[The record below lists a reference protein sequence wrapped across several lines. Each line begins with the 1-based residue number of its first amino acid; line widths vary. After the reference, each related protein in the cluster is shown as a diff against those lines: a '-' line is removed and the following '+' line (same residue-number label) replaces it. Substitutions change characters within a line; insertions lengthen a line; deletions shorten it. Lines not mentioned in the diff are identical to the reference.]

1 MTYRLAIHTQH
12 TSTIALEQNGFL
24 LEVVSEERFT
34 GRKTDDT
41 FPLKSIF
48 YVIEKYKIESF
59 KQVIFCSN
67 VFNIFKKFPR
77 KRKKLIVNYPLFLE
91 FFLAKFK
98 DLLNFKSKSAEKS
111 LERGLKFFLDNIHIP
126 VEKFSSE
133 EHHPCHAYAAYT
145 LLKTDDF
152 NGDLL
157 VISIDGQ
164 GDGVSTM
171 ISTFDSN
178 GKMEVHA
185 TAPWYQSLGEL
196 YASTTEALGMKKME
210 HEYKVMGLASYA
222 KEEYFSEIKLNVFDK
237 IIKFDCKTGLQAT
250 CKSTRNLTPMLVDA
264 IKGQRFDNVA
274 GALQKCTED
283 IVLKI
288 FEYWTKK
295 FPKHKIIFTGGV
307 VMNVKINLILHSIYG
322 DKIRFMPSGGD
333 ESLPIGALARDHC
346 PNKLKTP
353 NLLFFGPEYESSE
366 IVEHFKNTKFNI
378 IYDNALDKAAKL
390 IANGEIVARFS
401 GRSEW
406 GARSLGNRAVL
417 ADPSKMESFHLVN
430 DYIKVRD
437 FWMPFAPTILDIDV
451 KKYLQ
456 FSSKYAPYMIN
467 AMKTTE
473 LGSNHLR
480 AAKHQ
485 TDNTVRAQILRKEDS
500 ESFYRLIKKFKKISG
515 IGALLNT
522 SLNIHGDPLATTPM
536 QLKHTV
542 VNSMLKYVLVND
554 ELLIVKK

>member
-48 YVIEKYKIESF
+48 YVIEKYKIKTF

-67 VFNIFKKFPR
+67 IFNIFTEFPR
-77 KRKKLIVNYPLFLE
+77 KRKKLIVNPPLFLE
-91 FFLAKFK
+91 FLLAKFK
-98 DLLNFKSKSAEKS
+98 DLLNLKSKSAKKS
-111 LERGLKFFLDNIHIP
+111 LERGRRFFLDNIHIP

-145 LLKTDDF
+145 LLKAGDF

-178 GKMEVHA
+178 GKMKVHA
-185 TAPWYQSLGEL
+185 TAPWFQSLGEL

-222 KEEYFSEIKLNVFDK
+222 KEKYFADIKRNVFDK
-237 IIKFDCKTGLQAT
+237 IIKFDSKTGLQVT
-250 CKSTRNLTPMLVDA
+250 YKSTRNLVPMLANA

-288 FEYWTKK
+288 FKYWTEK
-295 FPKHKIIFTGGV
+295 FPNHKIVFTGGV
-307 VMNVKINLILHSIYG
+307 VMNVKINLTLHSIYG

-333 ESLPIGALARDHC
+333 ESLPIGALVKDSGS
-346 PNKLKTP
+346 NKLKTP
-353 NLLFFGPEYESSE
+353 NLLFFGPEYKSFE
-366 IVEHFKNTKFNI
+366 IVKYFKCTRFDI
-378 IYDNALDKAAKL
+378 LYDNALDNAARL

-437 FWMPFAPTILDIDV
+437 FWMPFAPTILDTDV

-456 FSSKYAPYMIN
+456 FSSQYAPYMIN

-485 TDNTVRAQILRKEDS
+485 TDNTVRAQILHKEDS
-500 ESFYRLIKKFKKISG
+500 EGFYRLITKFREISG

-522 SLNIHGDPLATTPM
+522 SLNIHGDPLATTPK

-542 VNSMLKYVLVND
+542 LNSMLKYVLVND

>member
-12 TSTIALEQNGFL
+12 TSTIALEQNGCL

-48 YVIEKYKIESF
+48 YVIEKYKIETF

-67 VFNIFKKFPR
+67 VFNVFKEFPR

-111 LERGLKFFLDNIHIP
+111 LERGRRFFLDNIHIP
-126 VEKFSSE
+126 VEKFTSE

-145 LLKTDDF
+145 LLKTDNF

-250 CKSTRNLTPMLVDA
+250 CKSTRNLTPMLIDA

-333 ESLPIGALARDHC
+333 ESLPIGALARDNC

-378 IYDNALDKAAKL
+378 IYDNALDNAAKL

-500 ESFYRLIKKFKKISG
+500 ESFYRLIKKFKEISG

-522 SLNIHGDPLATTPM
+522 SLNIHGDPLATTPK